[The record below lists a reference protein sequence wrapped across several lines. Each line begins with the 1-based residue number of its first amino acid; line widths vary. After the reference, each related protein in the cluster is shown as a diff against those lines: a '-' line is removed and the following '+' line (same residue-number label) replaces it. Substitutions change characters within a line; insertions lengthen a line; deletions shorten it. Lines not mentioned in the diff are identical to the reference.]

1 MLWGKILVLSALLA
15 GCNNEYGFE
24 SVNKEVIGPPTVT
37 TVETTED
44 IPPLIVDTGEPQ
56 IPTAEIEVTPSSYPF
71 GDCLLECEEATTIE
85 IASVGQLDL
94 VVDRLTYSGPGDLLL
109 DVNYMK
115 YGGLPWIL
123 VPGTT
128 VSVTISYFPGA
139 EAYHLG
145 YLTVDSNDTT
155 DPSVIVGQ
163 NGTGIRHGTMVDEF
177 VQEEQLELD
186 ILFVIDNSCS
196 MGAEQSELAY
206 NSDLFITPL
215 ASSGADFHIGTITT
229 DSPTF
234 RGAVITS
241 TTPDIITEFQNQIVA
256 GTAGSSTERGL
267 QHAADSLQPGA
278 DAGPGRPFFRDT
290 ANLVIVIVSDE
301 DDSGTGI
308 VADHVADMM
317 SVKDLTTTTFSLH
330 AVAGLYPSSVC
341 ASAAGRY
348 DEAVLLGGGQFFDIC
363 ASDWGYQ
370 VEQIAEDSLSSVLF
384 YPLTGDPV
392 VDSIEVFVDGIPVLA
407 GWSYNYADN
416 SVVFD
421 PASVPTV
428 GSVIT
433 VEYGYYGEC
442 PE

>member
-1 MLWGKILVLSALLA
+1 MLWGKIFVLSVLLA
-15 GCNNEYGFE
+15 GCSSEYGISPE
-24 SVNKEVIGPPTVT
+24 HNEVIEPQTVST
-37 TVETTED
+37 TGTTED
-44 IPPLIVDTGEPQ
+44 TPPLVVDTGEPQ
-56 IPTAEIEVTPSSYPF
+56 EPTAEIEVTPTSYSF
-71 GDCLLECEEATTIE
+71 GDCLLECEITTTIE
-85 IASVGQLDL
+85 ISSVGQLDL
-94 VVDRLTYSGPGDLLL
+94 TVDRLTYSGPGDLIL

-123 VPGTT
+123 IPGTT
-128 VSVTISYFPGA
+128 VSVTVSYFPGA
-139 EAYHLG
+139 ESYHLG
-145 YLTVDSNDTT
+145 YLTVDSNDIT
-155 DPSVIVGQ
+155 DPVVIVGQ
-163 NGTGIRHGTMVDEF
+163 EGTGVRHGTMVDEF
-177 VQEEQLELD
+177 IQEEQLELD

-196 MGAEQSELAY
+196 MSEEQSELAY
-206 NSDLFITPL
+206 NSDLFIAPL
-215 ASSGADFHIGTITT
+215 STSGADFHIGTITT
-229 DSPTF
+229 DSTSL
-234 RGAVITS
+234 RGPVLTS
-241 TTPDIITEFQNQIVA
+241 TTPDLITEFQNQIVA
-256 GTAGSSTERGL
+256 GTAGSATERGL
-267 QHAADSLQPGA
+267 LMAADSLQPGA

-301 DDSGTGI
+301 DDSGTGV

-341 ASAAGRY
+341 ASASARY
-348 DEAVLLGGGQFFDIC
+348 DEAVFLGGGQFFDIC
-363 ASDWGYQ
+363 TSDWGYQ

-392 VDSIEVFVDGIPVLA
+392 VDSIEVFVDGIPVLI
-407 GWSYNYADN
+407 GWSYNYTDN

-421 PASVPTV
+421 TASVPAV

>member
-1 MLWGKILVLSALLA
+1 MLWGKILVLSALLV
-15 GCNNEYGFE
+15 GCNSEYGFGPI
-24 SVNKEVIGPPTVT
+24 NKEVIGPT
-37 TVETTED
+37 TVSTIETTVD
-44 IPPLIVDTGEPQ
+44 TPPLQLDTGEPLV
-56 IPTAEIEVTPSSYPF
+56 PTAEIEVTPVSYSF
-71 GDCLLECEEATTIE
+71 GDCLLECEEVATIE
-85 IASVGQLDL
+85 ISSVGQLDL

-145 YLTVDSNDTT
+145 YLTVDSNDIT
-155 DPSVIVGQ
+155 DPTVVVGQ

-177 VQEEQLELD
+177 TQEEQLELD

-196 MGAEQSELAY
+196 MGTEQSELAY

-215 ASSGADFHIGTITT
+215 AASGADFHIGTITT

-234 RGAVITS
+234 RGVVLTP

-267 QHAADSLQPGA
+267 QQAVDSLQPGG
-278 DAGPGRPFFRDT
+278 DAGPGRPFFRDA
-290 ANLVIVIVSDE
+290 ANLVIVIISDE
-301 DDSGTGI
+301 DDSGTGV

-317 SVKDLTTTTFSLH
+317 AVKDLTTTTFSLH
-330 AVAGLYPSSVC
+330 VVAGLYPSSAC
-341 ASAAGRY
+341 ATAAGRY
-348 DEAVLLGGGQFFDIC
+348 DEAVFLGGGQFFDIC
-363 ASDWGYQ
+363 TSDWGYQ

-384 YPLTGDPV
+384 YPLTGEPV
-392 VDSIEVFVDGIPVLA
+392 VDSIEVFVDGKPIPT
-407 GWSYNYADN
+407 GWSYSYTDN

-421 PASVPTV
+421 AANVPTV

-433 VEYGYYGEC
+433 IEYGYYGEC